1 LVLYLDS
8 YHTLDALLDDL
19 SSGGE
24 GGYCSFVLWIIIPG
38 LVFSVSYPLSY
49 FFDSSRPLTSYFV
62 FLRSG
67 IGLVS
72 LSSEWCPLLS
82 WSYSYPLRSVGC
94 CHVILVFCFYLLF
107 REAFPMAVFI
117 FLESHGMSLSLLF
130 GGSVGALKARRIA
143 RGVGGSTLGV

>member
-1 LVLYLDS
+1 MIFRP
-8 YHTLDALLDDL
+8 
-19 SSGGE
+19 GGRG

-107 REAFPMAVFI
+107 REAFPHRGIF